1 MHEQRFQPE
10 TCPVGGIRAS
20 DQDLRW
26 QSIEMVVDPLGN
38 VGVGEEL
45 AERRVGVDLL
55 DPLVDLVADDVDL
68 LAQLDRAE
76 REQPGDRRQRCEDDD
91 EDRRPPRQVPAER
104 LDRRPQHDGDHHRQ
118 QHELEHV
125 LAALDDEQGSQ
136 PQHDPPDRLGDEPG
150 LDHNHRRPRGG
161 SVADPAA
168 GVHEAG
174 SSTRGQR
181 LGWTLNRKGRRS
193 L

>member
-1 MHEQRFQPE
+1 MRAIAASSAASLAAW
-10 TCPVGGIRAS
+10 TRAS
-20 DQDLRW
+20 
-26 QSIEMVVDPLGN
+26 
-38 VGVGEEL
+38 GVSGSTAAPRPIRLSSPTAWSMASDGAAAAAAELDDGE
-45 AERRVGVDLL
+45 AEAAGVDAG
-55 DPLVDLVADDVDL
+55 DEAGAAGGDVDDQRGAGEVVL
-68 LAQLDRAE
+68 EAVEEVGRAA
-76 REQPGDRRQRCEDDD
+76 D
-91 EDRRPPRQVPAER
+91 
-104 LDRRPQHDGDHHRQ
+104 RQ

-150 LDHNHRRPRGG
+150 LDHNHRRTRGE

-181 LGWTLNRKGRRS
+181 LGWTLNRIGRGS